1 MTLFLTLALIVLIL
15 SLCIGLI
22 RIFLGPT
29 LEDRIMSVQLM
40 GTTGVGILLI
50 LGLLLDMP
58 ASIDIALV
66 LAMLAAISVVALTRR
81 EATGIKDE

>member
-66 LAMLAAISVVALTRR
+66 LAMLAAISVAALTRKK
-81 EATGIKDE
+81 AMGAKND

>member
-1 MTLFLTLALIVLIL
+1 MTMFLTLTLLVLVL

-22 RIFLGPT
+22 RIFRGPT

-40 GTTGVGILLI
+40 GTTGVGLLLV
-50 LGLLLDMP
+50 LGLLLEMP

-81 EATGIKDE
+81 EAGTHDD

>member
-1 MTLFLTLALIVLIL
+1 MTLFLTLVLLVLVL
-15 SLCIGLI
+15 SLCVGLI
-22 RIFLGPT
+22 RIFRGPT

-81 EATGIKDE
+81 EAAGTKND

>member
-1 MTLFLTLALIVLIL
+1 MTIFLTLTLLVLVL

-22 RIFLGPT
+22 RIFRGPT

-40 GTTGVGILLI
+40 GTTGVGLLLV
-50 LGLLLDMP
+50 LGLLLEMP

-81 EATGIKDE
+81 EAGTHDD

>member
-1 MTLFLTLALIVLIL
+1 MTMFLTLTLLVLVL

-22 RIFLGPT
+22 RIFRGPT

-81 EATGIKDE
+81 AAGEKP

>member
-22 RIFLGPT
+22 RIFRGPT

-66 LAMLAAISVVALTRR
+66 LAMLAAISVAALTRKKV
-81 EATGIKDE
+81 TGAKDD

>member
-1 MTLFLTLALIVLIL
+1 MTVFLTLTLLVLVL

-22 RIFLGPT
+22 RIFRGPT

-40 GTTGVGILLI
+40 GTTGVGLLLV

-66 LAMLAAISVVALTRR
+66 LAMLAAISVAALTRR
-81 EATGIKDE
+81 TAAGAGDD

>member
-1 MTLFLTLALIVLIL
+1 MTLFLIITSIVLII

-22 RIFLGPT
+22 RIFRGPT

-66 LAMLAAISVVALTRR
+66 LAMLAAISVAALTRR
-81 EATGIKDE
+81 EATGAKNE

>member
-1 MTLFLTLALIVLIL
+1 MTVFLTLTLLVLVL

-22 RIFLGPT
+22 RIFRGPT

-40 GTTGVGILLI
+40 GTTGVGLLLV

-66 LAMLAAISVVALTRR
+66 LAMLAAISVAALTRR
-81 EATGIKDE
+81 TAAGADDD

>member
-1 MTLFLTLALIVLIL
+1 MMLFLIITSIVLII

-22 RIFLGPT
+22 RIFRGPT

-50 LGLLLDMP
+50 LGLFG
-58 ASIDIALV
+58 AFSI
-66 LAMLAAISVVALTRR
+66 ISAFFLIR
-81 EATGIKDE
+81 EWWS

>member
-66 LAMLAAISVVALTRR
+66 LAMLAAISVAALTRKKV
-81 EATGIKDE
+81 TGAKDD

>member
-22 RIFLGPT
+22 RIFRGPT

-50 LGLLLDMP
+50 LGLLLNMP

-81 EATGIKDE
+81 EATEKMDD

>member
-1 MTLFLTLALIVLIL
+1 MMTFLTLALIILIL
-15 SLCIGLI
+15 SLCMGLI
-22 RIFLGPT
+22 RIFRGPT

-58 ASIDIALV
+58 ASVDIALV
-66 LAMLAAISVVALTRR
+66 LAMLAAISVAALTRR
-81 EATGIKDE
+81 ESTGPKDD

>member
-1 MTLFLTLALIVLIL
+1 MIPFLTLALIVLIL

-66 LAMLAAISVVALTRR
+66 LAMLAAISVAALTRKK
-81 EATGIKDE
+81 AMGAKND

>member
-66 LAMLAAISVVALTRR
+66 LAMLAAISVAALTRKK
-81 EATGIKDE
+81 ATGAKND

>member
-1 MTLFLTLALIVLIL
+1 MPLFLTLALIVLIL

-66 LAMLAAISVVALTRR
+66 LAMLAAISVAALTRR
-81 EATGIKDE
+81 KATGAKDD

>member
-1 MTLFLTLALIVLIL
+1 MMLFLTLTLLVLVL
-15 SLCIGLI
+15 SLCIGLM
-22 RIFLGPT
+22 RIFRGPE

-50 LGLLLDMP
+50 LGLLLDIP

-81 EATGIKDE
+81 EAAGTKND

>member
-1 MTLFLTLALIVLIL
+1 MTFFLTLALIILIL

-22 RIFLGPT
+22 RIFRGPT

-50 LGLLLDMP
+50 LGLLLNMP

-81 EATGIKDE
+81 EATEKMDD

>member
-1 MTLFLTLALIVLIL
+1 MTNFLTLVLLVLVL
-15 SLCIGLI
+15 SLCVGLI
-22 RIFLGPT
+22 RIFRGPT

-50 LGLLLDMP
+50 LGLLFDMP

-81 EATGIKDE
+81 ESSGTRND

>member
-1 MTLFLTLALIVLIL
+1 
-15 SLCIGLI
+15 
-22 RIFLGPT
+22 
-29 LEDRIMSVQLM
+29 MSVQLM

-66 LAMLAAISVVALTRR
+66 LAMLAAISVAALTRKKV
-81 EATGIKDE
+81 TGAKDD